1 MGGGPRVVVSTAAFH
16 AWVRV
21 SLPGLGC
28 LKETKMFLP
37 HPLVNASI
45 VGSLRDRQVACST
58 SDLLGLHFESCGWR
72 SVWSHHP
79 QEVLIAQFSLH
90 MHKSGLKPFSSAR
103 LATPEVVD
111 RPCWNRVES
120 AYWSGDFQKIFF
132 LFDPS
137 LTSGMSV
144 VLMWGHCL
152 RHRPYIKQHMS
163 AGRVAHRKR
172 LRHRPPHLT
181 ATCMR
186 VELMES
192 QRRRQRA
199 NIKKTFFEKLMN
211 IQYLNLP
218 PYPNRW
224 MVWLIQQGLAWR
236 PRCVK
241 TCCQEDA

>member
-1 MGGGPRVVVSTAAFH
+1 
-16 AWVRV
+16 
-21 SLPGLGC
+21 
-28 LKETKMFLP
+28 
-37 HPLVNASI
+37 
-45 VGSLRDRQVACST
+45 
-58 SDLLGLHFESCGWR
+58 
-72 SVWSHHP
+72 
-79 QEVLIAQFSLH
+79 
-90 MHKSGLKPFSSAR
+90 
-103 LATPEVVD
+103 
-111 RPCWNRVES
+111 
-120 AYWSGDFQKIFF
+120 
-132 LFDPS
+132 
-137 LTSGMSV
+137 MSV

-181 ATCMR
+181 ETCVR
-186 VELMES
+186 VELMVS

-236 PRCVK
+236 PRCVM
-241 TCCQEDA
+241 TCCQEDEVNHDKSLTNFIFDLSVTPMTLTFSRSTNFLVNAIHSTFFYVSLQNIYHTSISLIARMSSKLGKIRTETRSSSIIFLICVISGKPDLITRPLLSYKMCSFR

>member
-1 MGGGPRVVVSTAAFH
+1 M
-16 AWVRV
+16 
-21 SLPGLGC
+21 
-28 LKETKMFLP
+28 
-37 HPLVNASI
+37 
-45 VGSLRDRQVACST
+45 
-58 SDLLGLHFESCGWR
+58 
-72 SVWSHHP
+72 
-79 QEVLIAQFSLH
+79 
-90 MHKSGLKPFSSAR
+90 
-103 LATPEVVD
+103 
-111 RPCWNRVES
+111 
-120 AYWSGDFQKIFF
+120 
-132 LFDPS
+132 
-137 LTSGMSV
+137 TSGMSV

-186 VELMES
+186 VELMVS

-199 NIKKTFFEKLMN
+199 NIKKTFSEKLMN

-218 PYPNRW
+218 PYQNRW

-241 TCCQEDA
+241 TCCQEDAIVVLSNKKLKAHTGPDSQGSRARLPLWQANILRF

>member
-1 MGGGPRVVVSTAAFH
+1 MLHVHIKASYLWAIFSKLIYFVVEYFD
-16 AWVRV
+16 
-21 SLPGLGC
+21 
-28 LKETKMFLP
+28 FLCA
-37 HPLVNASI
+37 HVINHYW
-45 VGSLRDRQVACST
+45 QQT
-58 SDLLGLHFESCGWR
+58 
-72 SVWSHHP
+72 
-79 QEVLIAQFSLH
+79 H
-90 MHKSGLKPFSSAR
+90 MNKSSSSAR
-103 LATPEVVD
+103 LAIPEVVD

-186 VELMES
+186 VELMVS

-199 NIKKTFFEKLMN
+199 NIKKTFF
-211 IQYLNLP
+211 
-218 PYPNRW
+218 
-224 MVWLIQQGLAWR
+224 
-236 PRCVK
+236 
-241 TCCQEDA
+241 

>member
-1 MGGGPRVVVSTAAFH
+1 MVCFH
-16 AWVRV
+16 FSAIW
-21 SLPGLGC
+21 
-28 LKETKMFLP
+28 EY
-37 HPLVNASI
+37 
-45 VGSLRDRQVACST
+45 T
-58 SDLLGLHFESCGWR
+58 S
-72 SVWSHHP
+72 
-79 QEVLIAQFSLH
+79 
-90 MHKSGLKPFSSAR
+90 SSAR
-103 LATPEVVD
+103 LAIPEVVD

-120 AYWSGDFQKIFF
+120 AYWSGDSLKIFF

-152 RHRPYIKQHMS
+152 RHRPLIKQHMS
-163 AGRVAHRKR
+163 AGRVGHRKR
-172 LRHRPPHLT
+172 LRHRPSHLT
-181 ATCMR
+181 ETCVR
-186 VELMES
+186 VELMVS

-211 IQYLNLP
+211 IRYLNLP

-241 TCCQEDA
+241 TCCQEDGNIQHSSNE

>member
-1 MGGGPRVVVSTAAFH
+1 MCTLNTIDAHKVYIGPKGFLGRNVSTVWCK
-16 AWVRV
+16 WVCMVNNRNMLLKYILV
-21 SLPGLGC
+21 FLSL
-28 LKETKMFLP
+28 TK
-37 HPLVNASI
+37 S
-45 VGSLRDRQVACST
+45 S
-58 SDLLGLHFESCGWR
+58 
-72 SVWSHHP
+72 
-79 QEVLIAQFSLH
+79 
-90 MHKSGLKPFSSAR
+90 SSAR
-103 LATPEVVD
+103 LAIPEVVD

-137 LTSGMSV
+137 LTSGISV

-186 VELMES
+186 VELMVS

-199 NIKKTFFEKLMN
+199 YIKKTFFEKLMN

-241 TCCQEDA
+241 TCCQEDGQNRTPT

>member
-1 MGGGPRVVVSTAAFH
+1 
-16 AWVRV
+16 
-21 SLPGLGC
+21 
-28 LKETKMFLP
+28 
-37 HPLVNASI
+37 
-45 VGSLRDRQVACST
+45 
-58 SDLLGLHFESCGWR
+58 
-72 SVWSHHP
+72 
-79 QEVLIAQFSLH
+79 
-90 MHKSGLKPFSSAR
+90 
-103 LATPEVVD
+103 
-111 RPCWNRVES
+111 
-120 AYWSGDFQKIFF
+120 
-132 LFDPS
+132 
-137 LTSGMSV
+137 MSV

-172 LRHRPPHLT
+172 LRHRPPHLI

-186 VELMES
+186 VELMVS

-241 TCCQEDA
+241 TCCQEDATKWHIQYALLNMSSMNTSYLTWWNIEIHYCTLYLNFSYAFAFFCDDSQMTCIIVNIWGKNVYYWAYHI

>member
-1 MGGGPRVVVSTAAFH
+1 MSVSWLYYKPIFTQI
-16 AWVRV
+16 
-21 SLPGLGC
+21 
-28 LKETKMFLP
+28 
-37 HPLVNASI
+37 PLL
-45 VGSLRDRQVACST
+45 LRILQ
-58 SDLLGLHFESCGWR
+58 
-72 SVWSHHP
+72 P
-79 QEVLIAQFSLH
+79 VLILPIFLCKAGYSWGRRPTL
-90 MHKSGLKPFSSAR
+90 LKQGWIR
-103 LATPEVVD
+103 LLE
-111 RPCWNRVES
+111 W
-120 AYWSGDFQKIFF
+120 GFKKKKI

-186 VELMES
+186 VELMVS

-241 TCCQEDA
+241 TCCQEDDITNYAHITPSYPTIMEIVVVYHLHDTM

>member
-1 MGGGPRVVVSTAAFH
+1 M
-16 AWVRV
+16 
-21 SLPGLGC
+21 
-28 LKETKMFLP
+28 K
-37 HPLVNASI
+37 
-45 VGSLRDRQVACST
+45 
-58 SDLLGLHFESCGWR
+58 
-72 SVWSHHP
+72 WS
-79 QEVLIAQFSLH
+79 S
-90 MHKSGLKPFSSAR
+90 SSAR
-103 LATPEVVD
+103 LAIPEVVD

-120 AYWSGDFQKIFF
+120 AYWSGDFLKLFF

-152 RHRPYIKQHMS
+152 RHRPYIKQHMA

-181 ATCMR
+181 ETCVR
-186 VELMES
+186 VELMVS
-192 QRRRQRA
+192 QRREQRA
-199 NIKKTFFEKLMN
+199 NIKKTFFEKLIN

-241 TCCQEDA
+241 TCCQEDGSSGPRQQDKGASQTQLPKLGSPYAARTIIPANTIHWSVLDPCWDSVADGGTTLIQYWINVSCYMGI

>member
-1 MGGGPRVVVSTAAFH
+1 MTSTALYH
-16 AWVRV
+16 IK
-21 SLPGLGC
+21 
-28 LKETKMFLP
+28 LKL
-37 HPLVNASI
+37 S
-45 VGSLRDRQVACST
+45 
-58 SDLLGLHFESCGWR
+58 
-72 SVWSHHP
+72 
-79 QEVLIAQFSLH
+79 
-90 MHKSGLKPFSSAR
+90 SSAR
-103 LATPEVVD
+103 LAIPEVVD

-163 AGRVAHRKR
+163 AGLVARRKR

-181 ATCMR
+181 ATCTR
-186 VELMES
+186 VELMVS

-199 NIKKTFFEKLMN
+199 NIKKIFFEKLMN

-241 TCCQEDA
+241 TCWSVHKRIEKVQAIGPVFNWWLTLCEAGNCNLLKTCLSNLAGS

>member
-1 MGGGPRVVVSTAAFH
+1 MKTRDVTPKLCNTLSAMSFLIRFVSQSIHCYWEWNECFNI
-16 AWVRV
+16 RIFKYLNKYD
-21 SLPGLGC
+21 S
-28 LKETKMFLP
+28 FLP
-37 HPLVNASI
+37 S
-45 VGSLRDRQVACST
+45 
-58 SDLLGLHFESCGWR
+58 
-72 SVWSHHP
+72 
-79 QEVLIAQFSLH
+79 
-90 MHKSGLKPFSSAR
+90 SSAR
-103 LATPEVVD
+103 LAIPEVVD

-120 AYWSGDFQKIFF
+120 AYWRGDFLKVFF

-152 RHRPYIKQHMS
+152 WHRPYIKQHMS

-181 ATCMR
+181 ETCVR
-186 VELMES
+186 VELMVS

-241 TCCQEDA
+241 TCCQEDGFYPLEVVGRGSETQLQVGENWNCRT

>member
-1 MGGGPRVVVSTAAFH
+1 MYWNERNA
-16 AWVRV
+16 
-21 SLPGLGC
+21 L
-28 LKETKMFLP
+28 TKYNKILITDHISYGKFYTCRPQNVHIAGIALTP
-37 HPLVNASI
+37 
-45 VGSLRDRQVACST
+45 T
-58 SDLLGLHFESCGWR
+58 S
-72 SVWSHHP
+72 
-79 QEVLIAQFSLH
+79 
-90 MHKSGLKPFSSAR
+90 SSAR
-103 LATPEVVD
+103 LAIPEVVD

-120 AYWSGDFQKIFF
+120 AYWSGDFQKKKI

-186 VELMES
+186 VELMVS

-224 MVWLIQQGLAWR
+224 VVWLIQQGLAWR

-241 TCCQEDA
+241 TCCQEDVTPTAVAAV

>member
-1 MGGGPRVVVSTAAFH
+1 MYNIHRNDI
-16 AWVRV
+16 
-21 SLPGLGC
+21 
-28 LKETKMFLP
+28 FLCK
-37 HPLVNASI
+37 AGYSWGRI
-45 VGSLRDRQVACST
+45 
-58 SDLLGLHFESCGWR
+58 
-72 SVWSHHP
+72 
-79 QEVLIAQFSLH
+79 
-90 MHKSGLKPFSSAR
+90 
-103 LATPEVVD
+103 D

-120 AYWSGDFQKIFF
+120 AYWSGDFLKIFF

-163 AGRVAHRKR
+163 AGRVAHRKL

-181 ATCMR
+181 ETCVR
-186 VELMES
+186 VELMVS

-199 NIKKTFFEKLMN
+199 NIKKTYFEKLMN
-211 IQYLNLP
+211 IQYPNLP

-241 TCCQEDA
+241 TCCQEDAKWLQQYCMYCTVLYLRGAHESTGLVAKWPGGRGGGGGGKSADDIRL

>member
-1 MGGGPRVVVSTAAFH
+1 MSGPSDIVNR
-16 AWVRV
+16 
-21 SLPGLGC
+21 SLSP
-28 LKETKMFLP
+28 
-37 HPLVNASI
+37 S
-45 VGSLRDRQVACST
+45 
-58 SDLLGLHFESCGWR
+58 
-72 SVWSHHP
+72 
-79 QEVLIAQFSLH
+79 
-90 MHKSGLKPFSSAR
+90 SSAR
-103 LATPEVVD
+103 LAIPEVVD

-120 AYWSGDFQKIFF
+120 AYWSGDFLKIFF

-152 RHRPYIKQHMS
+152 RHRPYIKQHMP

-181 ATCMR
+181 GTCVR
-186 VELMES
+186 VELMVS

-241 TCCQEDA
+241 TCCQEDDYLLPRIECISYSPWARIGHRAPPTIHGNKYGFQNGRQENLICTISPVLIDMES

>member
-1 MGGGPRVVVSTAAFH
+1 
-16 AWVRV
+16 
-21 SLPGLGC
+21 
-28 LKETKMFLP
+28 
-37 HPLVNASI
+37 
-45 VGSLRDRQVACST
+45 
-58 SDLLGLHFESCGWR
+58 
-72 SVWSHHP
+72 
-79 QEVLIAQFSLH
+79 
-90 MHKSGLKPFSSAR
+90 
-103 LATPEVVD
+103 
-111 RPCWNRVES
+111 
-120 AYWSGDFQKIFF
+120 
-132 LFDPS
+132 
-137 LTSGMSV
+137 MSV

-186 VELMES
+186 VELMVS

-241 TCCQEDA
+241 TCCQEDGNKTLYSTIFVAEAIATSLIGNKLHYCNTLLFYHWEENIRAYN

>member
-1 MGGGPRVVVSTAAFH
+1 
-16 AWVRV
+16 
-21 SLPGLGC
+21 
-28 LKETKMFLP
+28 
-37 HPLVNASI
+37 
-45 VGSLRDRQVACST
+45 
-58 SDLLGLHFESCGWR
+58 
-72 SVWSHHP
+72 
-79 QEVLIAQFSLH
+79 
-90 MHKSGLKPFSSAR
+90 
-103 LATPEVVD
+103 
-111 RPCWNRVES
+111 
-120 AYWSGDFQKIFF
+120 
-132 LFDPS
+132 
-137 LTSGMSV
+137 MSV

-152 RHRPYIKQHMS
+152 RHRLYIKQHMS

-186 VELMES
+186 VELMVS

-241 TCCQEDA
+241 TCYQEDAINMPNLWFRTDVNNSNPRSLTFQAGSLNHCTRAPAPKLLCTCWPGNDIWLPINVLHCGTLWTCGFQKFAAIKCGSDI

>member
-1 MGGGPRVVVSTAAFH
+1 MLVIAIFLCKAGYSWGRRPTLLKQGWIRLLE
-16 AWVRV
+16 W
-21 SLPGLGC
+21 GLS
-28 LKETKMFLP
+28 K
-37 HPLVNASI
+37 NI
-45 VGSLRDRQVACST
+45 
-58 SDLLGLHFESCGWR
+58 
-72 SVWSHHP
+72 
-79 QEVLIAQFSLH
+79 
-90 MHKSGLKPFSSAR
+90 
-103 LATPEVVD
+103 
-111 RPCWNRVES
+111 
-120 AYWSGDFQKIFF
+120 F

-163 AGRVAHRKR
+163 AGWVAHRKP

-181 ATCMR
+181 GTCVR
-186 VELMES
+186 VELMVS

-199 NIKKTFFEKLMN
+199 SIEKTFFEKLTN

-241 TCCQEDA
+241 TCYQEDGNSQNNPWHFTSKYSIQTDISKREK

>member
-1 MGGGPRVVVSTAAFH
+1 MIQLDLMIYKFSEMSLTFNVVFAKSF
-16 AWVRV
+16 
-21 SLPGLGC
+21 
-28 LKETKMFLP
+28 LKQKKY
-37 HPLVNASI
+37 VNKYQN
-45 VGSLRDRQVACST
+45 RDDT
-58 SDLLGLHFESCGWR
+58 S
-72 SVWSHHP
+72 
-79 QEVLIAQFSLH
+79 
-90 MHKSGLKPFSSAR
+90 SSAR
-103 LATPEVVD
+103 LAIPEVVD

-132 LFDPS
+132 LCDSS

-181 ATCMR
+181 AACMR
-186 VELMES
+186 VELMVS

-199 NIKKTFFEKLMN
+199 NIKKTFFEKPMN
-211 IQYLNLP
+211 IQYINLP

-241 TCCQEDA
+241 ICCQEDGMT